1 MGVEHSERRDGHRIL
16 SAALDDPDELSAR
29 ELERSVELLE
39 SDRKRVRIGASWV
52 FAAVAAESPNR
63 VVTYVPQIAALL
75 EDPEVRSAATR
86 ALAYIGRS
94 RPEVIEREL
103 ASVDEGL
110 ARQCRNALWGQF
122 APKKVVETAENR
134 SRSGASMGRTDGDRW
149 GWVGGGSTDVY
160 DSDSGS
166 KRRRPPTDRPID
178 PPSVDYE
185 FDRYTPV
192 TQLYRGEIGR
202 TFKVVYWTPDGGTN
216 VGLFKR
222 FASSGKAFRSAF
234 DRRVAMWQS
243 LDDHEAIL
251 PVVDWGTEPDPW
263 LVTAYEDTTGVEG
276 LGRDGRADAAVWTLR
291 EVADALCFAHRH
303 GVVHGVLTPGSIVR
317 SSIMTEP
324 DAWRY
329 PRVTDWG
336 YMSLFRSADVRSVLP
351 ERYLA
356 PEHLSPERF
365 GGVDGSTDIYGFGV
379 IACEALLGQLPSEL
393 ASEPESRSSST
404 GPTVRDDRLSNDL
417 SAFFEKCLATRK
429 TERFETVQTMRAAFL
444 GATGS
449 VDD

>member
-1 MGVEHSERRDGHRIL
+1 MGVEHSERLDGHRIL
-16 SAALDDPDELSAR
+16 STALDDPDELSAR
-29 ELERSVELLE
+29 ELDRALELLE

-103 ASVDEGL
+103 ASIDEEL
-110 ARQCRNALWGQF
+110 ARQCRKALWGQF
-122 APKKVVETAENR
+122 APKKVVETGENR
-134 SRSGASMGRTDGDRW
+134 TRSGASMGRTDGDRW
-149 GWVGGGSTDVY
+149 GWLGGGSADIY
-160 DSDSGS
+160 DGSSDS
-166 KRRRPPTDRPID
+166 KRQRPPESRPID

-192 TQLYRGEIGR
+192 ERLYRGETGR
-202 TFKVVYWTPDGGTN
+202 AFKVVYWTPDGGTN

-222 FASSGKAFRSAF
+222 FTSSEGAFRPAF
-234 DRRVAMWQS
+234 DRRMAMWQS

-263 LVTAYEDTTGVEG
+263 LVTAYEDATGVG
-276 LGRDGRADAAVWTLR
+276 DLGRSGRTSAAVWTLR
-291 EVADALCFAHRH
+291 EVADALCFAHQR
-303 GVVHGVLTPGSIVR
+303 GVVHGGLTPGSIVR

-324 DAWRY
+324 GAWRY

-336 YMSLFRSADVRSVLP
+336 YISLFRSEDVRSVLP

-365 GGVDGSTDIYGFGV
+365 GGVDGSTDIYGFGA
-379 IACEALLGQLPSEL
+379 IACEALLGQAP
-393 ASEPESRSSST
+393 SEPESRSSPADPAD
-404 GPTVRDDRLSNDL
+404 PTVRDDRLSDDL
-417 SAFFEKCLATRK
+417 SAFFDRCLAKRK
-429 TERFETVQTMRAAFL
+429 AERFETVQAMRTAL
-444 GATGS
+444 LKATGG
-449 VDD
+449 VDG